1 MLLQVALSAEMGPLI
16 KNAMKPLVVPAGF
29 YAVNEYFQHCLVIRL
44 KPVNWCVSQISDTI
58 TKYLG

>member
-29 YAVNEYFQHCLVIRL
+29 YAVNEYFQRCHVILL
-44 KPVNWCVSQISDTI
+44 KPANWCVSQISVTI